1 VYAPSVDSVPPVQV
15 FGLPDSAATRKAVR
29 FFRDRRIPLHV
40 VDLRVRPIAPAEL
53 RRFAE
58 RLGARALLDEGG
70 RAYRDAGLAWLRLDE
85 AELIERL
92 LAEPRLLRLPLVHRA
107 NRVTVGADEAGWR
120 SLLAEPR

>member
-1 VYAPSVDSVPPVQV
+1 MQV

>member
-1 VYAPSVDSVPPVQV
+1 MYAPSVDAVLPVHV

-29 FFRDRRIPLHV
+29 FFRERRIPLHV
-40 VDLRVRPIAPAEL
+40 VDLRVRPIARGEL
-53 RRFAE
+53 RHFAE

-70 RAYRDAGLAWLRLDE
+70 HAYRDAGFAWLRLDE
-85 AELIERL
+85 AELIQRL
-92 LAEPRLLRLPLVHRA
+92 LDEPRLLRLPLVRRA